1 MLAKGFNASSVDEVC
16 KASGLSKGSF
26 FHYFKSKE
34 DLGKAVLHHYWLPM
48 RRLTESAP
56 FRRLTDPLAR
66 VYAYLD
72 LVIAL
77 LEHPAT
83 PKACLFGNLSQE
95 LSTTHPDVTKVC
107 AEAFTWWTESLQ
119 ADLDDLKQQ
128 RAPHAPID
136 TRALATHFIAVYEGS
151 LILAKASGDLKVVR
165 TNIEHFKHYIGLTF
179 SSQANTGS

>member
-1 MLAKGFNASSVDEVC
+1 
-16 KASGLSKGSF
+16 
-26 FHYFKSKE
+26 
-34 DLGKAVLHHYWLPM
+34 
-48 RRLTESAP
+48 
-56 FRRLTDPLAR
+56 
-66 VYAYLD
+66 
-72 LVIAL
+72 
-77 LEHPAT
+77 
-83 PKACLFGNLSQE
+83 
-95 LSTTHPDVTKVC
+95 
-107 AEAFTWWTESLQ
+107 LQ